1 MVCDCLNQRSIP
13 AVLSRS
19 SAQPGWF
26 SCLPSPCWTKWNAVK
41 GSNLASHLRTMGF
54 SQLGFYPRQS
64 KSFYAGSLKKHPKG
78 IGVFYYNTSSPKYGG
93 GVFNNFFL
101 LGITWTVFFF
111 QGVMEF
117 PVGEMFHCVVRD
129 DNNSGVT
136 HTWNSKQPFF

>member
-1 MVCDCLNQRSIP
+1 
-13 AVLSRS
+13 
-19 SAQPGWF
+19 
-26 SCLPSPCWTKWNAVK
+26 
-41 GSNLASHLRTMGF
+41 MGF

-78 IGVFYYNTSSPKYGG
+78 IGVFYYNTSSPKNGG

-136 HTWNSKQPFF
+136 HTWNSKQPFFKRMFGETTIFHVKVWNHPIETTTKKWLFQVPGI